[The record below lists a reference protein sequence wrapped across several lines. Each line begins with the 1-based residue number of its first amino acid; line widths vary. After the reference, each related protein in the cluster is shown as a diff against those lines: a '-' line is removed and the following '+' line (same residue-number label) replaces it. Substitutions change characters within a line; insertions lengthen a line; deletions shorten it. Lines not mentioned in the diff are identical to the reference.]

1 MPDETDQLDA
11 QLLDLGEQ
19 HAYRLLVRLAAAG
32 PDDLADT
39 ADIPAAEAR
48 RLLESL
54 RAKGLA
60 RGGPV
65 FEPLPPDVALGDA
78 LLRRQRSL
86 DSARRVVARL
96 TEEYRATTRRRVADH
111 LVEIVVGAAALRERL
126 RDMQNSAQEE
136 ILWFCRVN
144 PIAMSGPENAE
155 ESAALGR
162 GVRYRAI
169 YERALVESPG
179 ELPSIAASVRR
190 GEQARVVESLPVRLA
205 IADRSIAICPLVP
218 DRERDL
224 GEPTAALI
232 RRSELLDAL
241 VALFEGI
248 WDRASPLLADEPD
261 GGPAEAERLLLSL
274 LVAGFPDKSI
284 ASQLGVSKRTVQRRL
299 ERLMVAVGV
308 DTRTGLA
315 FEAGRRGWLPTVVAA
330 PDAFGPGAARETIG
344 VEAGSVARDPARKA
358 PGTVAAPRESTG
370 VEPGP
375 VVRDPARE
383 LRGTV
388 AAARETHAVEAGPV
402 ARELV
407 REGPGAGPAAR
418 VPAVAVGQPA
428 SAALEP
434 GGGCAPPNP
443 GPRAEGGPRDAA
455 EVEG

>member
-1 MPDETDQLDA
+1 VPDEDA

-32 PDDLADT
+32 PDDLAGT
-39 ADIPAAEAR
+39 ADIPADEAR

-86 DSARRVVARL
+86 ESARRVVARL
-96 TEEYRATTRRRVADH
+96 TEEYRATTRRRIADH

-155 ESAALGR
+155 EGAALAR
-162 GVRYRAI
+162 GIRYRAI
-169 YERALVESPG
+169 YERALVEQPG
-179 ELPSIAASVRR
+179 ELPSIAAAVRR

-205 IADRSIAICPLVP
+205 IVDRSVAICPLVP

-241 VALFEGI
+241 VALFEGV
-248 WDRASPLLADEPD
+248 WDRASPLLDDDPD
-261 GGPAEAERLLLSL
+261 GEGPAEAERLLLSL

-284 ASQLGVSKRTVQRRL
+284 ASQLGVSKRTVQRRF
-299 ERLMVAVGV
+299 ERLMAAVGV

-315 FEAGRRGWLPTVVAA
+315 FEAGRRGWL
-330 PDAFGPGAARETIG
+330 
-344 VEAGSVARDPARKA
+344 
-358 PGTVAAPRESTG
+358 
-370 VEPGP
+370 
-375 VVRDPARE
+375 
-383 LRGTV
+383 L
-388 AAARETHAVEAGPV
+388 
-402 ARELV
+402 
-407 REGPGAGPAAR
+407 
-418 VPAVAVGQPA
+418 
-428 SAALEP
+428 
-434 GGGCAPPNP
+434 
-443 GPRAEGGPRDAA
+443 
-455 EVEG
+455 